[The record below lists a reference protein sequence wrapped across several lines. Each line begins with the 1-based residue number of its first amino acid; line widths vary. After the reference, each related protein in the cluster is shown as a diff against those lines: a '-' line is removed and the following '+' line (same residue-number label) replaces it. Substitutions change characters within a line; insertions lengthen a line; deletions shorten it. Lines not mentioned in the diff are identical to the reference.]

1 MLPVFTNKS
10 FNRIIKLLIF
20 QSFCLLLI
28 IVVAEIAAGVWG
40 YINRESLEAHIRAS
54 VKNTVREDY
63 DNDENVRNLFNTIQ
77 TKVRRTIQLWDTF

>member
-1 MLPVFTNKS
+1 MMLPY
-10 FNRIIKLLIF
+10 LL

-63 DNDENVRNLFNTIQ
+63 DKDENVRNLFNTIQ
-77 TKVRRTIQLWDTF
+77 TKVCYNIFVHFMTVSNY